1 MGVLAWLFSLDARR
15 LGGGMIEIP
24 VELIGEGWRQ
34 EWLRKNVL
42 ERTTVDPMVD
52 PPCAPI
58 VGFHGTRG
66 DDACSCPYS
75 GCQGMSP
82 TMLYTCNGRLFSRSP
97 PLSRSHHRNVYQ
109 PDGHAHGLRK
119 SKPGAGKCASDLRRA
134 PLSAPRD
141 AAAGHISRHS
151 PRREDGQHVDLG
163 ALEIRG
169 LLDRAREA
177 GRQPGGKPLPRPG
190 LDVSAIGPLLGA
202 AVRRGLGR
210 ARATGRL
217 GMRTT
222 RGKKLRI
229 DNLPHA
235 SLFFLYLHGFFPD
248 LRFAYTHQKIP
259 ALADTSHCF

>member
-190 LDVSAIGPLLGA
+190 LGVSAIGPLLGA

-222 RGKKLRI
+222 R
-229 DNLPHA
+229 
-235 SLFFLYLHGFFPD
+235 
-248 LRFAYTHQKIP
+248 
-259 ALADTSHCF
+259 